1 MESWQWTLVALEGHL
16 QPCSRN
22 PPTESL
28 GPLQTTIL
36 FPWGVYELRRCRRFK
51 KTGNVPVAPW
61 IQWEKKHTKNMTSTS
76 GQWCCPGSA
85 KTQEIGLNKGASFP
99 QVRAGWNVDMQFACA
114 PGPHHI
120 TSTALAKVVSWRRRK
135 LAPVSHSRASQL
147 HNPLCPQCTGCLLQL
162 SDHWSSLTAEEL
174 WVLLLGSLPAALCCL
189 QPHCST
195 TAPWAQDTQAV
206 SVIHLMP
213 NKMTTFPLH
222 QTFIFIFFFKTI
234 NNPLIIMLFSLPLFR
249 SVSAQ

>member
-1 MESWQWTLVALEGHL
+1 MGSGDAGDLKRLEMF
-16 QPCSRN
+16 
-22 PPTESL
+22 
-28 GPLQTTIL
+28 PLL
-36 FPWGVYELRRCRRFK
+36 HGYNGK
-51 KTGNVPVAPW
+51 KNT
-61 IQWEKKHTKNMTSTS
+61 QKNMTSTS

-85 KTQEIGLNKGASFP
+85 KTQEIALNKGVSFP

-120 TSTALAKVVSWRRRK
+120 ASTALAKVVSWRRRK
-135 LAPVSHSRASQL
+135 LTPVSHSRASQL
-147 HNPLCPQCTGCLLQL
+147 HNPLCPQCIGCLLQL

-222 QTFIFIFFFKTI
+222 KTFIYIFFF
-234 NNPLIIMLFSLPLFR
+234 
-249 SVSAQ
+249 